1 MRDIDKLNQNPVEEM
16 KKILDLL
23 KEVKDY
29 QKLAE
34 YIVINGKGRLQ
45 KLDSSLKSFCDRTK
59 NIVKG
64 DIDVSSIISNEADDI
79 IKNNFLDSVRDISEK
94 LEKYKDE
101 IKKIDFND
109 EVGAGYLC
117 KSILSEMEIAYGI
130 TVSVIKNF
138 VNKVR

>member
-16 KKILDLL
+16 GKILDLL

-34 YIVINGKGRLQ
+34 YIVINGKGRLHS
-45 KLDSSLKSFCDRTK
+45 DLKSFCDRTK
-59 NIVKG
+59 DIVKG

-79 IKNNFLDSVRDISEK
+79 IKNNFLDSVRDISEELK
-94 LEKYKDE
+94 KYKDK
-101 IKKIDFND
+101 IKEIDFND

-130 TVSVIKNF
+130 TVSVIENF